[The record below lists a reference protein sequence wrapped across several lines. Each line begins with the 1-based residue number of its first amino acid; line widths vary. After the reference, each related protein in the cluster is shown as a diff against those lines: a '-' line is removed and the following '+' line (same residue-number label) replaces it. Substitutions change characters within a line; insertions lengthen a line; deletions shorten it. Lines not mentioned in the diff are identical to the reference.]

1 MRSGRRAAFCFLNL
15 LDLLLYHLFIFKHL
29 LGPSRRG
36 LQLGL
41 DEYGVI
47 RRVERDVADAENRE
61 RFRRE
66 DKAGG
71 CQGNG
76 NAGGVFMVKRVVDYW
91 AETLIYSVVGLI
103 LTPLMT
109 RGRGE
114 RYLDGIVLRLSPA
127 PASNPF
133 CWAFW
138 IAA

>member
-1 MRSGRRAAFCFLNL
+1 M
-15 LDLLLYHLFIFKHL
+15 I
-29 LGPSRRG
+29 
-36 LQLGL
+36 
-41 DEYGVI
+41 
-47 RRVERDVADAENRE
+47 ADAENRE

-66 DKAGG
+66 DRQAVAKATVMR
-71 CQGNG
+71 
-76 NAGGVFMVKRVVDYW
+76 AAFFMVKRVVDYW